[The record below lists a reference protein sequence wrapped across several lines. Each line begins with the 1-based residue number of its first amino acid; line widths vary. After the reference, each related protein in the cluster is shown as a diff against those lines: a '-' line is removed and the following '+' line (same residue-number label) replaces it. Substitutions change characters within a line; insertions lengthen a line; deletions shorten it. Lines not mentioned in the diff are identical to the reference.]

1 MEKSLAFYSQF
12 VDISLKS
19 LILLSSPFQWRLIL
33 LSLEPVELIRYAI
46 YCSGFSENSHC
57 YEGLDLIRITTF
69 VWISASDLGLGYDF
83 DCTYKL
89 PSVDLLDSTV
99 TSPISD
105 IDILK
110 SKKHQYSSNTVP
122 LYSEDLRKGLLD
134 TVYTNLLSSI
144 VILKSKK
151 YKYSSNILPLYNED
165 LRQGN
170 LKTDETALIFL
181 QNHSKLRNNHVY
193 IFYKRKKLL

>member
-1 MEKSLAFYSQF
+1 M
-12 VDISLKS
+12 
-19 LILLSSPFQWRLIL
+19 IL
-33 LSLEPVELIRYAI
+33 LSLEPVDLIRYAI

-57 YEGLDLIRITTF
+57 YEKLGPIRITTF
-69 VWISASDLGLGYDF
+69 FWISASDLGLGYDF

-99 TSPISD
+99 TNFTSS

-110 SKKHQYSSNTVP
+110 SKKHNYSSYTVP
-122 LYSEDLRKGLLD
+122 LYSEHLRKELID

-144 VILKSKK
+144 AILKSKK

-181 QNHSKLRNNHVY
+181 QNYSKLQNNRLY

>member
-1 MEKSLAFYSQF
+1 MSIFSIKGKSYFNF
-12 VDISLKS
+12 SLKLWICS
-19 LILLSSPFQWRLIL
+19 FLHQFIHFVNFKIIIG
-33 LSLEPVELIRYAI
+33 VETSGPG
-46 YCSGFSENSHC
+46 CSVL
-57 YEGLDLIRITTF
+57 YLIRITTF
-69 VWISASDLGLGYDF
+69 LWISASDLGLGYDF

-110 SKKHQYSSNTVP
+110 SKKHQYSSYTVP